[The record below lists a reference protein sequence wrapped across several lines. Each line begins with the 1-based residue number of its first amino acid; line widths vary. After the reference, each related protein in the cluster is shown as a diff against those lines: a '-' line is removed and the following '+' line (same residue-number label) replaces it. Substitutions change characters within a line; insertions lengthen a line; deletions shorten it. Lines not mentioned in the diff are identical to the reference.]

1 MVKKSKTLI
10 DAEKSAKQT
19 AVVVEDALRNIADKV
34 GDIFKEALDSTDTV
48 AKAIAKD
55 ITRSLNSLAKVSKDL
70 ASANI
75 KAAEGAFRQADAVK
89 LIQQR
94 QAKIRAITYQ
104 ISIIGGKNKDLSEE
118 ELENKKALVDE
129 LAKVENYNNEFV
141 KGIQES
147 VKLSQKFNKQMGA
160 TGAILG
166 GLKSLAGNLG
176 LGALTDTFDNAEAAA
191 KSVVDVSGGL
201 ANQFKVLGAGLAS
214 LGSSFLNF
222 LTSPVAMIGLL
233 VKGFQSL
240 LSLGQSFNKATADIG
255 KSFLGMG
262 SSSGIV
268 VDNLKKISQENN
280 NMNFAEAKKAMDG
293 INAIAGTSVMISK
306 EQADTYQEYVN
317 LLGLSEEATQ
327 GLFKISELTGT
338 SFGDIDDTIKN
349 TIRGID
355 GASESG
361 INLTDIM
368 NEVAMSSATTLAN
381 VGSSPEAL
389 AKAAFQ
395 AKRLGMTMDQIAA
408 AGETNLNF
416 ESSIANEMEA
426 ELLLG
431 KNLNLEALRSASL
444 RGDEET
450 VAKEMNKLLADN
462 YEDTLGNKIQQ
473 QALAKTLG
481 VSVDEMHK
489 MNQTRLLQNQLA
501 AKGIT
506 DADLAQ
512 KTLARFRKE
521 GLNEAD
527 AMAKLNEKELEFTKQ
542 KGIEAQAT
550 TRSLENAK
558 ELLMNSLAP
567 LAEKISSAISKLV
580 NNESFKGML
589 SSIAGVLKSIVG
601 FTLDFPKSALGIGLG
616 AIVGGSLLKKVVGG
630 GKLGTEN
637 NPMHVVMGEGGGLG
651 SLLSKMTGGKEG
663 GGMLSGIKLPKGKSL
678 LKGAGKLAK
687 GVLGKV
693 AAPLAIGM
701 ALFDG
706 FKGFNAD
713 KDASLGDK
721 FKNAGS
727 SALNGLSFGLLGQ
740 SANTISSN
748 AAVNGS
754 NIPLPSNIASA
765 SPKETEV
772 VTLLKELIV
781 AVREG
786 GDVFMDGNKVSQ
798 NVFRNLATSNMG

>member
-1 MVKKSKTLI
+1 MVKKSKSQI
-10 DAEKSAKQT
+10 EAENNAKET

-34 GDIFKEALDSTDTV
+34 GDIFKEALSSTDNV
-48 AKAIAKD
+48 SKAIAKD
-55 ITRSLNSLAKVSKDL
+55 ITGTLNSLAKVSKDL
-70 ASANI
+70 ADANI
-75 KAAEGAFRQADAVK
+75 KAAEGAFRQADAAK

-94 QAKIRAITYQ
+94 QAKIRAINYQ
-104 ISIIGGKNKDLSEE
+104 ILALDEEQVDAKADL
-118 ELENKKALVDE
+118 LKE
-129 LAKVENYNNEFV
+129 LAKIENYNDEFV
-141 KGIQES
+141 AGLQEQVS
-147 VKLSQKFNKQMGA
+147 LSQKFNKQMGL
-160 TGAILG
+160 TGVALG

-191 KSVVDVSGGL
+191 KEVVDVTGGL

-214 LGSSFLNF
+214 LGKSFLSF

-240 LSLGQSFNKATADIG
+240 LSLGQKFSQKTADIG

-262 SSSGIV
+262 SGSATV
-268 VDNLKKISQENN
+268 VKNLKLIAQENN
-280 NMNFAEAKKAMDG
+280 NMNFAEAKRAMDG
-293 INAIAGTSVMISK
+293 INAVAGTSVMVSK
-306 EQADTYQEYVN
+306 EQANTYQEYVD

-349 TIRGID
+349 TVMGID
-355 GASESG
+355 GASEASV
-361 INLTDIM
+361 NLTDIM
-368 NEVAMSSATTLAN
+368 NEVAMASSTTLAN

-395 AKRLGMTMDQIAA
+395 AKRLGMTLDQIAA
-408 AGETNLNF
+408 AGEASLDF

-444 RGDEET
+444 RGDEEQ
-450 VAKEMNKLLADN
+450 VAKEMNRILSEN
-462 YEDTLGNKIQQ
+462 YDATEGNKIAQ

-501 AKGIT
+501 KKGIT
-506 DADLAQ
+506 DQDLAQ

-521 GLNEAD
+521 GLTEAE
-527 AMAKLNEKELEFTKQ
+527 AMAKLNEEELEFTKQ
-542 KGIEAQAT
+542 KGIDAQAT
-550 TRSLENAK
+550 TRTLENAK
-558 ELLMNSLAP
+558 ELFMNSLAP
-567 LAEKISSAISKLV
+567 LAEKVATAFSSLV
-580 NNESFKGML
+580 NNEGFKTML

-601 FTLDFPKSALGIGLG
+601 FVMDFPKSSLGIGLS
-616 AIVGGSLLKKVVGG
+616 AIFGGSLLKAVTG
-630 GKLGTEN
+630 GKLGSSG
-637 NPMHVVMGEGGGLG
+637 NPMHVTMSKGGLMSSLLSKITGGGEGGGLG
-651 SLLSKMTGGKEG
+651 
-663 GGMLSGIKLPKGKSL
+663 GIKFPKGKGM

-713 KDASLGDK
+713 KSASLGDK

-740 SANTISSN
+740 SADTISAN

-754 NIPLPSNIASA
+754 NVPLPSNIAA
-765 SPKETEV
+765 TTTAPTENEV

-781 AVREG
+781 AVKDG
-786 GDVFMDGNKVSQ
+786 GDVYMDGNKVGRSL
-798 NVFRNLATSNMG
+798 VLATSNMG

>member
-1 MVKKSKTLI
+1 MVKKSKSQI
-10 DAEKSAKQT
+10 EAEKNAKET

-34 GDIFKEALDSTDTV
+34 GDIFKEALSSTDNV
-48 AKAIAKD
+48 SKAIAKD
-55 ITRSLNSLAKVSKDL
+55 ITGTLNSLAKVSKDL
-70 ASANI
+70 ADANI
-75 KAAEGAFRQADAVK
+75 KAAEGAFRQADAAK

-94 QAKIRAITYQ
+94 QAKIRAINYQ
-104 ISIIGGKNKDLSEE
+104 ILALDEEQVDAKADL
-118 ELENKKALVDE
+118 LKE
-129 LAKVENYNNEFV
+129 LAKIENYNDEFV
-141 KGIQES
+141 AGLQEQVS
-147 VKLSQKFNKQMGA
+147 LSQKFNKQMGL
-160 TGAILG
+160 TGVALG

-191 KSVVDVSGGL
+191 KEVVDVTGGL

-214 LGSSFLNF
+214 LGKSFLSF

-240 LSLGQSFNKATADIG
+240 LSLGQKFSQKTADIG

-262 SSSGIV
+262 SGSATV
-268 VDNLKKISQENN
+268 VKNLKLIAQENN
-280 NMNFAEAKKAMDG
+280 NMNFAEAKRAMDG
-293 INAIAGTSVMISK
+293 INAVAGTSVMVSK
-306 EQADTYQEYVN
+306 EQANTYQEYVD

-349 TIRGID
+349 TVMGID
-355 GASESG
+355 GASEASV
-361 INLTDIM
+361 NLTDIM
-368 NEVAMSSATTLAN
+368 NEVAMASSTTLAN

-395 AKRLGMTMDQIAA
+395 AKRLGMTLDQIAA
-408 AGETNLNF
+408 AGEASLDF

-444 RGDEET
+444 RGDEEQ
-450 VAKEMNKLLADN
+450 VAKEMNRILSEN
-462 YEDTLGNKIQQ
+462 YDATEGNKIAQ

-501 AKGIT
+501 KKGIT
-506 DADLAQ
+506 DQDLAQ

-521 GLNEAD
+521 GLTEAE
-527 AMAKLNEKELEFTKQ
+527 AMAKLNEEELEFTKQ
-542 KGIEAQAT
+542 KGIDAQAT
-550 TRSLENAK
+550 TRTLENAK
-558 ELLMNSLAP
+558 ELFMNSLAP
-567 LAEKISSAISKLV
+567 LAEKVATAFSSLV
-580 NNESFKGML
+580 NNEGFKTML

-601 FTLDFPKSALGIGLG
+601 FVMDFPKSSLGIGLS
-616 AIVGGSLLKKVVGG
+616 AIFGGSLLKAVTG
-630 GKLGTEN
+630 GKLGSSG
-637 NPMHVVMGEGGGLG
+637 NPMHVTMSKGGLMSSLLSKITGGGEGGGLG
-651 SLLSKMTGGKEG
+651 
-663 GGMLSGIKLPKGKSL
+663 GIKFPKGKGM

-713 KDASLGDK
+713 KSASLGDK

-740 SANTISSN
+740 SADTISAN

-754 NIPLPSNIASA
+754 NVPLPSNIAA
-765 SPKETEV
+765 TTTAPTENEV

-781 AVREG
+781 AVKDG
-786 GDVFMDGNKVSQ
+786 GDVYMDGNKVGRSL
-798 NVFRNLATSNMG
+798 VLATSNMG

>member
-1 MVKKSKTLI
+1 MVKKSKSQI
-10 DAEKSAKQT
+10 EAEKNAKET

-34 GDIFKEALDSTDTV
+34 GDIFKEALSSTDNV
-48 AKAIAKD
+48 SKAIAKD
-55 ITRSLNSLAKVSKDL
+55 ITGTLNSLAKVSKDL
-70 ASANI
+70 ADANI
-75 KAAEGAFRQADAVK
+75 KAAEGAFRQADAAK

-94 QAKIRAITYQ
+94 QAKIRAINYQ
-104 ISIIGGKNKDLSEE
+104 ILALDEEQVDAKADL
-118 ELENKKALVDE
+118 LKE
-129 LAKVENYNNEFV
+129 LAKIENYNDEFV
-141 KGIQES
+141 AGLQEQVS
-147 VKLSQKFNKQMGA
+147 LSQKFNKQMGL
-160 TGAILG
+160 TGVALG

-191 KSVVDVSGGL
+191 KEVVDVTGGL

-214 LGSSFLNF
+214 LGKSFLSF

-240 LSLGQSFNKATADIG
+240 LSLGQKFSQKTADIG

-262 SSSGIV
+262 SGSATV
-268 VDNLKKISQENN
+268 VKNLKLIAQENN
-280 NMNFAEAKKAMDG
+280 NMNFAEAKRAMDG
-293 INAIAGTSVMISK
+293 INAVAGTSVMVSK
-306 EQADTYQEYVN
+306 EQADTYQEYVD

-349 TIRGID
+349 TVMGID
-355 GASESG
+355 GASEASV
-361 INLTDIM
+361 NLTDIM
-368 NEVAMSSATTLAN
+368 NEVAMASSTTLAN

-395 AKRLGMTMDQIAA
+395 AKRLGMTLDQIAA
-408 AGETNLNF
+408 AGEASLDF

-444 RGDEET
+444 RGDEEQ
-450 VAKEMNKLLADN
+450 VAKEMNRILSEN
-462 YEDTLGNKIQQ
+462 YDATEGNKIAQ

-501 AKGIT
+501 KKGIT
-506 DADLAQ
+506 DQDLAQ

-521 GLNEAD
+521 GLTEAE
-527 AMAKLNEKELEFTKQ
+527 AMAKLNEEELEFTKQ
-542 KGIEAQAT
+542 KGIDAQAT
-550 TRSLENAK
+550 TRTLENAK
-558 ELLMNSLAP
+558 ELFMNSLAP
-567 LAEKISSAISKLV
+567 LAEKVATAFSSLV
-580 NNESFKGML
+580 NNEGFKTML

-601 FTLDFPKSALGIGLG
+601 FVMDFPKSSLGIGLS
-616 AIVGGSLLKKVVGG
+616 AIFGGSLLKAVTG
-630 GKLGTEN
+630 GKLGSSG
-637 NPMHVVMGEGGGLG
+637 NPMHVTMSKGGLMSSLLSKITGGGEGGGLG
-651 SLLSKMTGGKEG
+651 
-663 GGMLSGIKLPKGKSL
+663 GIKFPKGKGM

-713 KDASLGDK
+713 KSASLGDK

-740 SANTISSN
+740 SADTISAN

-754 NIPLPSNIASA
+754 NVPLPSNIAA
-765 SPKETEV
+765 TTTAPTENEV

-781 AVREG
+781 AVKDG
-786 GDVFMDGNKVSQ
+786 GDVYMDGNKVGRSL
-798 NVFRNLATSNMG
+798 VLATSNMG

>member
-1 MVKKSKTLI
+1 MVKKSKSQI
-10 DAEKSAKQT
+10 EAEKNAKET

-34 GDIFKEALDSTDTV
+34 GDIFKEALSSTDNV
-48 AKAIAKD
+48 SKAIAKD
-55 ITRSLNSLAKVSKDL
+55 ITGTLNSLAKVSKDL
-70 ASANI
+70 ADANI
-75 KAAEGAFRQADAVK
+75 KAAEGAFRQADAAK

-94 QAKIRAITYQ
+94 QAKIRAINYQ
-104 ISIIGGKNKDLSEE
+104 ILALDEEQVDAKADL
-118 ELENKKALVDE
+118 LKE
-129 LAKVENYNNEFV
+129 LAKIENYNDEFV
-141 KGIQES
+141 EGLQEQVS
-147 VKLSQKFNKQMGA
+147 LSQKFNKQMGL
-160 TGAILG
+160 TGVALG

-191 KSVVDVSGGL
+191 KEVVDVTGGL

-214 LGSSFLNF
+214 LGKSFLSF

-240 LSLGQSFNKATADIG
+240 LSLGQKFSQKTADIG

-262 SSSGIV
+262 SGSATV
-268 VDNLKKISQENN
+268 VKNLKLIAQENN
-280 NMNFAEAKKAMDG
+280 NMNFAEAKRAMDG
-293 INAIAGTSVMISK
+293 INAVAGTSVMVSK
-306 EQADTYQEYVN
+306 EQADTYQEYVD

-349 TIRGID
+349 TVMSID
-355 GASESG
+355 GASEASV
-361 INLTDIM
+361 NLTDIM
-368 NEVAMSSATTLAN
+368 NEVAMASSTTLAN

-395 AKRLGMTMDQIAA
+395 AKRLGMTLDQIAA
-408 AGETNLNF
+408 AGEASLDF

-444 RGDEET
+444 RGDEEQ
-450 VAKEMNKLLADN
+450 VAKEMNRILSEN
-462 YEDTLGNKIQQ
+462 YDATEGNKIAQ

-501 AKGIT
+501 KKGIT
-506 DADLAQ
+506 DQDLAQ

-521 GLNEAD
+521 GLTEAE
-527 AMAKLNEKELEFTKQ
+527 AMAKLNKEELEFTKQ
-542 KGIEAQAT
+542 KGIDAQAT
-550 TRSLENAK
+550 TRTLENAK
-558 ELLMNSLAP
+558 ELFMNSLAP
-567 LAEKISSAISKLV
+567 LAEKVATAFSSLV
-580 NNESFKGML
+580 NNEGFKGML

-601 FTLDFPKSALGIGLG
+601 FVADFPKSSLGIGLS
-616 AIVGGSLLKKVVGG
+616 AIFGGSLLKAVTGIG
-630 GKLGTEN
+630 GKLGSSG
-637 NPMHVVMGEGGGLG
+637 NPMHVVMGKGGLMRSLLNKVTGGGEGKGLG
-651 SLLSKMTGGKEG
+651 
-663 GGMLSGIKLPKGKSL
+663 GIKLPKGKGM
-678 LKGAGKLAK
+678 LKGAGRLAK

-713 KDASLGDK
+713 KSASLGDK

-740 SANTISSN
+740 SADTISAN

-754 NIPLPSNIASA
+754 NAPLPSNIASTTTA
-765 SPKETEV
+765 PTENEV

-781 AVREG
+781 AVKEG
-786 GDVFMDGNKVSQ
+786 GDVFMDGNKVGKSL
-798 NVFRNLATSNMG
+798 VLATSNMG

>member
-1 MVKKSKTLI
+1 MVKKSKSQI
-10 DAEKSAKQT
+10 DAENSAKET

-34 GDIFKEALDSTDTV
+34 GDIFKEALSSTDNV
-48 AKAIAKD
+48 SKAIAKD
-55 ITRSLNSLAKVSKDL
+55 ITGTLNSLAKVSKDL
-70 ASANI
+70 ADANI
-75 KAAEGAFRQADAVK
+75 KAAEGAFRQADAAK

-94 QAKIRAITYQ
+94 QAKIRAINYQ
-104 ISIIGGKNKDLSEE
+104 ILALDEEQVDAKADL
-118 ELENKKALVDE
+118 LKE
-129 LAKVENYNNEFV
+129 LAKIENYNDEFV
-141 KGIQES
+141 AGLQEQVS
-147 VKLSQKFNKQMGA
+147 LSQKFNKQMGL
-160 TGAILG
+160 TGVALG

-191 KSVVDVSGGL
+191 KQVVDVSGGL

-214 LGSSFLNF
+214 LGKSFLSF

-240 LSLGQSFNKATADIG
+240 LSLGQKFSQKTADIG

-262 SSSGIV
+262 SGSATV
-268 VDNLKKISQENN
+268 VKNLKLIAQENN
-280 NMNFAEAKKAMDG
+280 NMNFAEAKRAMDG
-293 INAIAGTSVMISK
+293 INAVAGTSVMVSK
-306 EQADTYQEYVN
+306 EQADTYQEYVD

-349 TIRGID
+349 TVMSID
-355 GASESG
+355 GASEASV
-361 INLTDIM
+361 NLTDIM
-368 NEVAMSSATTLAN
+368 NEVAMASATTLAN

-395 AKRLGMTMDQIAA
+395 AKRLGMTLDQVAA
-408 AGETNLNF
+408 AGEASLDF

-444 RGDEET
+444 RGDEEQ
-450 VAKEMNKLLADN
+450 VAKEMNRILSEN
-462 YEDTLGNKIQQ
+462 YDATEGNKIAQ

-501 AKGIT
+501 KKGIT
-506 DADLAQ
+506 DQDLAQ

-521 GLNEAD
+521 GLTEAE
-527 AMAKLNEKELEFTKQ
+527 AMAKLNKEELEFTKQ
-542 KGIEAQAT
+542 KGIDAQAT
-550 TRSLENAK
+550 TRTLENAK
-558 ELLMNSLAP
+558 ELFMNSLAP
-567 LAEKISSAISKLV
+567 LAEKVATAFSSLV
-580 NNESFKGML
+580 NNEGFKTML

-601 FTLDFPKSALGIGLG
+601 FVMDFPKSSLGIGLS
-616 AIVGGSLLKKVVGG
+616 AIFGGSLLKAVTG
-630 GKLGTEN
+630 GKLGSAR
-637 NPMHVVMGEGGGLG
+637 NPMHVIMGKGGLMSSLLSKVTGGDGGGLG
-651 SLLSKMTGGKEG
+651 
-663 GGMLSGIKLPKGKSL
+663 GIKFPKGKGM
-678 LKGAGKLAK
+678 LKGAGRLAK

-713 KDASLGDK
+713 KSASLGDK

-740 SANTISSN
+740 SADTISAN

-754 NIPLPSNIASA
+754 NAPLPSNIASTTTA
-765 SPKETEV
+765 PTENEV

-781 AVREG
+781 AVKEG
-786 GDVFMDGNKVSQ
+786 GDVFMDGNKVGKSL
-798 NVFRNLATSNMG
+798 VLATSNMG

>member
-1 MVKKSKTLI
+1 MVKKSKSQI
-10 DAEKSAKQT
+10 EAEKNAKET

-34 GDIFKEALDSTDTV
+34 GDIFKEALSSTDNV
-48 AKAIAKD
+48 SKAIAKD
-55 ITRSLNSLAKVSKDL
+55 ITGTLNSLAKVSKDL
-70 ASANI
+70 ADANI
-75 KAAEGAFRQADAVK
+75 KAAEGAFRQADAAK

-94 QAKIRAITYQ
+94 QAKIRAINYQ
-104 ISIIGGKNKDLSEE
+104 ILALDEEQVDAKADL
-118 ELENKKALVDE
+118 LKE
-129 LAKVENYNNEFV
+129 LAKIENYNDEFV
-141 KGIQES
+141 AGLQEQVS
-147 VKLSQKFNKQMGA
+147 LSQKFNKQMGL
-160 TGAILG
+160 TGVALG

-191 KSVVDVSGGL
+191 KEVVDVTGGL

-214 LGSSFLNF
+214 LGKSFLSF

-240 LSLGQSFNKATADIG
+240 LSLGQKFSQKTADMG

-262 SSSGIV
+262 SGSATV
-268 VDNLKKISQENN
+268 VKNLKLIAQENN
-280 NMNFAEAKKAMDG
+280 NMNFAEAKRAMDG
-293 INAIAGTSVMISK
+293 INAVAGTSVMVSK
-306 EQADTYQEYVN
+306 EQANTYQEYVD

-349 TIRGID
+349 TVMGID
-355 GASESG
+355 GASEASV
-361 INLTDIM
+361 NLTDIM
-368 NEVAMSSATTLAN
+368 NEVAMASSTTLAN

-395 AKRLGMTMDQIAA
+395 AKRLGMTLDQIAA
-408 AGETNLNF
+408 AGEASLDF

-444 RGDEET
+444 RGDEEQ
-450 VAKEMNKLLADN
+450 VAKEMNRILSEN
-462 YEDTLGNKIQQ
+462 YDATEGNKIAQ

-501 AKGIT
+501 KKGIT
-506 DADLAQ
+506 DQDLAQ

-521 GLNEAD
+521 GLTEAE
-527 AMAKLNEKELEFTKQ
+527 AMAKLNEEELEFTKQ
-542 KGIEAQAT
+542 KGIDAQAT
-550 TRSLENAK
+550 TRTLENAK
-558 ELLMNSLAP
+558 ELFMNSLAP
-567 LAEKISSAISKLV
+567 LAEKVATAFSSLV
-580 NNESFKGML
+580 NNEGFKTML

-601 FTLDFPKSALGIGLG
+601 FVMDFPKSSLGIGLS
-616 AIVGGSLLKKVVGG
+616 AIFGGSLLKAVTG
-630 GKLGTEN
+630 GKLGSSG
-637 NPMHVVMGEGGGLG
+637 NPMHVTMSKGGLMSSLLSKITGGGEGGGLG
-651 SLLSKMTGGKEG
+651 
-663 GGMLSGIKLPKGKSL
+663 GIKFPKGKGM

-713 KDASLGDK
+713 KSASLGDK

-740 SANTISSN
+740 SADTISAN

-754 NIPLPSNIASA
+754 NVPLPSNIAA
-765 SPKETEV
+765 TTTAPTENEV

-781 AVREG
+781 AVKDG
-786 GDVFMDGNKVSQ
+786 GDVYMDGNKVGRSL
-798 NVFRNLATSNMG
+798 VLATSNMG

>member
-1 MVKKSKTLI
+1 MVKKSKSQI
-10 DAEKSAKQT
+10 EAEKNAKET

-34 GDIFKEALDSTDTV
+34 GDIFKEALSSTDNV
-48 AKAIAKD
+48 SKAIAKD
-55 ITRSLNSLAKVSKDL
+55 ITGTLNSLAKVSKDL
-70 ASANI
+70 ADANI
-75 KAAEGAFRQADAVK
+75 KAAEGAFRQADAAK

-94 QAKIRAITYQ
+94 QAKIRAINYQ
-104 ISIIGGKNKDLSEE
+104 ILALDEEQVDAKADL
-118 ELENKKALVDE
+118 LKE
-129 LAKVENYNNEFV
+129 LAKIENYNDEFV
-141 KGIQES
+141 AGLQEQVS
-147 VKLSQKFNKQMGA
+147 LSQKFNKQMGL
-160 TGAILG
+160 TGVALG

-191 KSVVDVSGGL
+191 KEVVDVTGGL

-214 LGSSFLNF
+214 LGKSFLSF

-233 VKGFQSL
+233 IKGFQSL
-240 LSLGQSFNKATADIG
+240 LSLGQKFSQKTADIG

-262 SSSGIV
+262 SGSATV
-268 VDNLKKISQENN
+268 VKNLKLIAQENN
-280 NMNFAEAKKAMDG
+280 NMNFAEAKRAMDG
-293 INAIAGTSVMISK
+293 INAVAGTSVMVSK
-306 EQADTYQEYVN
+306 EQANTYQEYVD

-349 TIRGID
+349 TVMGID
-355 GASESG
+355 GASEASV
-361 INLTDIM
+361 NLTDIM
-368 NEVAMSSATTLAN
+368 NEVAMASSTTLAN

-395 AKRLGMTMDQIAA
+395 AKRLGMTLDQIAA
-408 AGETNLNF
+408 AGEASLDF

-444 RGDEET
+444 RGDEEQ
-450 VAKEMNKLLADN
+450 VAKEMNRILSEN
-462 YEDTLGNKIQQ
+462 YDATEGNKIAQ

-501 AKGIT
+501 KKGIT
-506 DADLAQ
+506 DQDLAQ

-521 GLNEAD
+521 GLTEAE
-527 AMAKLNEKELEFTKQ
+527 AMAKLNEEELEFTKQ
-542 KGIEAQAT
+542 KGIDAQAT
-550 TRSLENAK
+550 TRTLENAK
-558 ELLMNSLAP
+558 ELFMNSLAP
-567 LAEKISSAISKLV
+567 LAEKVATAFSSLV
-580 NNESFKGML
+580 NNEGFKTML

-601 FTLDFPKSALGIGLG
+601 FVMDFPKSSLGIGLS
-616 AIVGGSLLKKVVGG
+616 AIFGGSLLKAVTG
-630 GKLGTEN
+630 GKLGSSG
-637 NPMHVVMGEGGGLG
+637 NPMHVTMSKGGLMSSLLSKITGGGEGGGLG
-651 SLLSKMTGGKEG
+651 
-663 GGMLSGIKLPKGKSL
+663 GIKFPKGKGM

-713 KDASLGDK
+713 KSASLGDK

-740 SANTISSN
+740 SADTISAN

-754 NIPLPSNIASA
+754 NVPLPSNIAA
-765 SPKETEV
+765 TTTAPTENEV

-781 AVREG
+781 AVKDG
-786 GDVFMDGNKVSQ
+786 GDVYMDGNKVGRSL
-798 NVFRNLATSNMG
+798 VLATSNMG